1 MKRPLKKSCKM
12 SLRGEAEEIF
22 LPTLSLRGEAEAIP
36 LSRTLIRYR
45 AIIVAVGIFIS
56 AISPLLLD
64 ARPKS
69 GTNKVAAV
77 VTFVSGK
84 LEVQR
89 SNSAGW
95 VSCKPGS
102 FIYEGDK
109 LRTARR
115 SRAAL
120 VFSNGGEMKISE
132 NTIFDV
138 DVAEATEKEL
148 RNRIRLRR
156 GRTYNRS
163 VGLRAKIVIRTPVA
177 VVSVRGTEYDT
188 SVDENGDT
196 SVLVV
201 DGSVIVEN
209 EFGKVVVNANQ
220 KTDVSGGK
228 APEPAQDMS
237 AADMDENTK
246 WQKDIKIEK
255 KNLRLKIKTDT
266 GEERTLKLRF
276 SK

>member
-12 SLRGEAEEIF
+12 SLRGEAE
-22 LPTLSLRGEAEAIP
+22 AIP
-36 LSRTLIRYR
+36 LSRTLIRCGV
-45 AIIVAVGIFIS
+45 IIVAVGIFIS

-64 ARPKS
+64 ARSKS

-77 VTFVSGK
+77 VTFVSGR
-84 LEVQR
+84 LDVQR
-89 SNSAGW
+89 SGRTAW
-95 VSCKPGS
+95 KSCKPGS

-148 RNRIRLRR
+148 RGGIRLRR
-156 GRTYNRS
+156 GRTYNKS
-163 VGLRAKIVIRTPVA
+163 VGLRAKIVVRTPVA

-196 SVLVV
+196 SVIVV

-237 AADMDENTK
+237 AADMDESTK